1 MTDKAE
7 LTKAGTMVL
16 TAKDG
21 KAFLDKN
28 LTDWKKPGLM
38 GHFDEKGEANNP
50 DEKKGAKGKKGAPAK
65 KGRMAK
71 AGTMVATAKEGN
83 DLLGG
88 EKLGDTRQVT
98 KKKPAATKGTTK
110 RVNTMARVVEEA
122 KAICGSSIN
131 ASEGRKLRKRAAPPP
146 SAMKPKKAKKAP
158 LKKGRTMVNTAKEGK
173 AFLKKEGHPD
183 V

>member
-7 LTKAGTMVL
+7 LSKSGTMVL

-38 GHFDEKGEANNP
+38 SHFEGKEDADNAKGKA
-50 DEKKGAKGKKGAPAK
+50 KKGAAK
-65 KGRMAK
+65 KGGLTK

-83 DLLGG
+83 ELLGG
-88 EKLGDTRQVT
+88 EKLGDTRQMT
-98 KKKPAATKGTTK
+98 KKKPTVSKGSTK
-110 RVNTMARVVEEA
+110 RVNTMTKVIEEA
-122 KAICGSSIN
+122 KAICGTTIN

-146 SAMKPKKAKKAP
+146 SAVKPKKAKKAP
-158 LKKGRTMVNTAKEGK
+158 
-173 AFLKKEGHPD
+173 
-183 V
+183 